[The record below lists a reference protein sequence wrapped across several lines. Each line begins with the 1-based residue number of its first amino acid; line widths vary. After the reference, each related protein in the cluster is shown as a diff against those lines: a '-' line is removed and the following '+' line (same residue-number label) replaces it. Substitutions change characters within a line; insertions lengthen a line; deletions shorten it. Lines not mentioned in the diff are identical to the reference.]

1 MTRTLRVGFDIKT
14 TFGFDV
20 KLWNTHLWHRG
31 MKKITAAVQTEHLEL
46 LCQIEII
53 YLHFL
58 AELHSSRGVWAEKL

>member
-1 MTRTLRVGFDIKT
+1 MWSSEILIYGIVG
-14 TFGFDV
+14 
-20 KLWNTHLWHRG
+20 W
-31 MKKITAAVQTEHLEL
+31 KKITAAVQTEHLEL